1 MLNGADYAYCP
12 ADGVVANRYETV
24 CNCADGAIAD
34 VIYKKIPEILGLC
47 LDIEA

>member
-12 ADGVVANRYETV
+12 ADGVVADRFENV

-34 VIYKKIPEILGLC
+34 VIYKKIPEILGIS
-47 LDIEA
+47 LDITA